1 MADPACT
8 KEENKNYN
16 KKKKKKNKN
25 LLNNAKWAP
34 VFFLC
39 VGATL

>member
-8 KEENKNYN
+8 KEENNNYNNN
-16 KKKKKKNKN
+16 KKKKKN
-25 LLNNAKWAP
+25 LLNNAKWTP
-34 VFFLC
+34 VFFVC